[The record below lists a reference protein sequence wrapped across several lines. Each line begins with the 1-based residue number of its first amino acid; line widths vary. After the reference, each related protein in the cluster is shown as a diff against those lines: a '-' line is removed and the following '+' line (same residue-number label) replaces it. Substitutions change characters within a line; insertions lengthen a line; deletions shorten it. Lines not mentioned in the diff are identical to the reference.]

1 LAFTFQHQRQP
12 APFNNLLGIF
22 IWLEIY
28 WFVPSKN
35 FLGFFFST
43 FWDSTFPFRLL
54 PILYS
59 FVQFLLGSLAVFLS
73 TFSNAGHCL
82 PKTLGERNKMLS
94 SISLLIFKCLLWRL
108 CGDWRRESVS
118 QVRCWRCCRA
128 IVWPRLAH
136 ATETHTQVQTK
147 SKTTGRQNAF
157 LFYFILFYFFGGIR
171 SCAISPPAAWEGG
184 DDGPPFLRNIFPF

>member
-1 LAFTFQHQRQP
+1 LICP
-12 APFNNLLGIF
+12 V
-22 IWLEIY
+22 EE
-28 WFVPSKN
+28 
-35 FLGFFFST
+35 FLGFFST

-118 QVRCWRCCRA
+118 QSSQMLKMLSSNCVASSCTRHRD
-128 IVWPRLAH
+128 
-136 ATETHTQVQTK
+136 THTSTNKEQDNGPTK
-147 SKTTGRQNAF
+147 CIF
-157 LFYFILFYFFGGIR
+157 ILFYFILFYFFGGIR